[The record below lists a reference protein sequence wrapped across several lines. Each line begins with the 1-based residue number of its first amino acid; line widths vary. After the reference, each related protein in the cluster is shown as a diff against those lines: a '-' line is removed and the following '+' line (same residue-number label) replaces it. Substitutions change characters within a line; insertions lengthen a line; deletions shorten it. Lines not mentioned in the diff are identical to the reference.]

1 MLQGILPHNPAGDL
15 SYPKLEKQVPQFLS
29 AGDFERILDFLSER
43 ITEADGLPTLMLF
56 LFLGV
61 LGLRIS
67 TIRQLNIG
75 DVDSPT
81 LVYFLDCYLATLP
94 DSREAL
100 FLSKRGQRISE
111 RALQSLVRDVGKACG
126 LNIGLHPHLF
136 RHTAA
141 THLCQVTDI
150 HVTREVLGHWRENNT
165 RRYVHLDSN
174 IYSQYMKRHP
184 YMGQW

>member
-1 MLQGILPHNPAGDL
+1 
-15 SYPKLEKQVPQFLS
+15 
-29 AGDFERILDFLSER
+29 
-43 ITEADGLPTLMLF
+43 MLF

-75 DVDSPT
+75 DVDINAGRLWVNEKGGVQRFMVLSPT